1 MNTPNFLT
9 TMRVLLTFLTALLL
23 CLPVKYAPAAAFVI
37 YCIAGATD
45 WFDGYLARR
54 SNAVTV
60 FGKFMDALSDKIMV
74 MTAFLTLFA
83 LGLFRDWTMFAL
95 LCAIASMSRE
105 FFVSGIRM
113 LASNQGIVLAA
124 EKMGKY
130 KAALQM
136 YSLGAIIFTK
146 ASADFAL
153 AGTAFDTFV
162 FYSAI
167 ATLAISTVLSIWS
180 GATYATRYGYLLKQ

>member
-1 MNTPNFLT
+1 
-9 TMRVLLTFLTALLL
+9 
-23 CLPVKYAPAAAFVI
+23 
-37 YCIAGATD
+37 
-45 WFDGYLARR
+45 
-54 SNAVTV
+54 
-60 FGKFMDALSDKIMV
+60 MDALSDKIMV

-146 ASADFAL
+146 ASADLAL
-153 AGTAFDTFV
+153 AGTAFDAIV

>member
-1 MNTPNFLT
+1 
-9 TMRVLLTFLTALLL
+9 MRVLLTFLTALLL

-95 LCAIASMSRE
+95 LSAIASMSRE
-105 FFVSGIRM
+105 FFVSGI
-113 LASNQGIVLAA
+113 
-124 EKMGKY
+124 
-130 KAALQM
+130 
-136 YSLGAIIFTK
+136 
-146 ASADFAL
+146 
-153 AGTAFDTFV
+153 
-162 FYSAI
+162 
-167 ATLAISTVLSIWS
+167 
-180 GATYATRYGYLLKQ
+180 